1 MGKCTKCVCA
11 HVCEP
16 GCGCVAGKKKKKSY
30 DFKLYSGFPEFIKI
44 AVTKLDG
51 SVICLSLCL
60 IPFGIIIGT
69 GTLFFSCKYVENF
82 VNFQSRN

>member
-1 MGKCTKCVCA
+1 MYAKCVCV
-11 HVCEP
+11 HVCES
-16 GCGCVAGKKKKKSY
+16 GCGCVAGKKKKKSC

-51 SVICLSLCL
+51 SAICLSLCL

-69 GTLFFSCKYVENF
+69 GTHFFLANMWKIL
-82 VNFQSRN
+82 